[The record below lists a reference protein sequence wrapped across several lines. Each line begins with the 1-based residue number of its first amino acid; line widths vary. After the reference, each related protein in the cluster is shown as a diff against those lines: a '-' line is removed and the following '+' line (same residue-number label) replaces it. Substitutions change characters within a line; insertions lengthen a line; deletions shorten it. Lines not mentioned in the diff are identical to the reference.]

1 MRTYVVCKTE
11 VPCLCSRSQP
21 GVRGEFKGPPGAF
34 VSYCNISWYFLWK
47 KIRLDVSCE
56 SSASQRIHM
65 KYQVLFS
72 RKNKEKMFK
81 ETSSLE
87 EQTPFWKSLMYREA
101 NKKLQSYFPFVRMG
115 KIM

>member
-1 MRTYVVCKTE
+1 MCKTE

-47 KIRLDVSCE
+47 KIRLG
-56 SSASQRIHM
+56 RI
-65 KYQVLFS
+65 
-72 RKNKEKMFK
+72 KNEEKMFK

-87 EQTPFWKSLMYREA
+87 EQTPFWKSLMYSEA

-115 KIM
+115 KVI